1 MDEKP
6 FEWPR
11 DWTLGMRIWME
22 RSGATVLGKG
32 RAELLVAIDH
42 TNSITAAAREMGMS
56 YRHAWVLVQEINQAA
71 ESPLVE
77 AAVGG
82 KQGGGARL
90 TTAGRQAVNFFNALQ
105 SEMADQAAGALRR
118 ALHLPHETDCVHLV
132 AAVSLQEA
140 VGQILTEYALRQPSI
155 AVRAVYGATNELADY
170 LLGGMAADLFL
181 AADAAQLKR
190 LEQSGILEPGS
201 QLLLAK
207 TGLAVV
213 TAPGRRLPV
222 HKPEDLFKADV
233 RRLALA
239 DPLCPLGKMSRAYLE
254 HLGIY
259 ESLLPRVVQVDNSS
273 AVLAALHTG
282 HADVGLA
289 FGSEPVGNEPFQVL
303 FRASTRQACTQYV
316 GGVLRSGRKRAEA
329 ASLLAFF
336 TSRTAR
342 SCFRRCGFQLAK
354 PGAPSTD

>member
-1 MDEKP
+1 MDDKP
-6 FEWPR
+6 FEWTR

-22 RSGATVLGKG
+22 RSGETVLGKG

-42 TNSITAAAREMGMS
+42 TNSISAAAREMGMS

-90 TTAGRQAVNFFNALQ
+90 TTAGRQAVSFFNALQ
-105 SEMADQAAGALRR
+105 SEMANRAAGALRR
-118 ALHLPHETDCVHLV
+118 ALNLPHETDCVHLV
-132 AAVSLQEA
+132 SSVSLQEA
-140 VGQILTEYALRQPSI
+140 VGQILTEYALHQPSV

-181 AADAAQLKR
+181 AADLSQIER
-190 LEQSGILEPGS
+190 LEQAGVLEPS
-201 QLLLAK
+201 SRQLLVRN
-207 TGLAVV
+207 GLAVISL
-213 TAPGRRLPV
+213 PGRQLPV
-222 HKPEDLFKADV
+222 HKPEDLLKADI

-239 DPLCPLGKMSRAYLE
+239 DPLSPLGKMSRAYLE
-254 HLGIY
+254 QLGIY
-259 ESLLPRVVQVDNSS
+259 DALLPRVVHVDNSS

-289 FGSEPVGNEPFQVL
+289 FGTEPVANDRCHVL
-303 FRASTRQACTQYV
+303 FRAPAKLANTQYV
-316 GGVLRSGRKRAEA
+316 GGILRSGRKRDEA

-342 SCFRRCGFQLAK
+342 SCFRRCGFQLSK
-354 PGAPSTD
+354 QGVPSTD